1 MTERRGFQR
10 KVLYLT
16 AIAFLL
22 LPLYY
27 MSRPAVVG
35 EDGALNG
42 GRLAQLR
49 AEHGLS
55 QSNIGEID
63 PAGEAIKL
71 AMLGMRGVAANL
83 LWYKANEAKKKE
95 DWTTAKAA
103 AEQIAL
109 LEPNFIGVW
118 RFQAWNLA
126 YNFSVEFDDYHYRY
140 KWVKDG
146 IRYLMKAVQY
156 NTNDT
161 RLFWDIGMFIARK
174 IGRADEHAEYRQLFR
189 DDDDFHAN
197 LPRRDRDN
205 WLVGRAWFLKGVDLV
220 VNRRAPLRGLNP
232 LVYFS
237 DPALCRMNYAEM
249 LEEDGGDDGRGV
261 FGERAKEAWIQAGEA
276 WREFGDR
283 DIRAVYNVVLRLNDM
298 EEVKAR
304 GEEALAA
311 LEALTPPDAHEK
323 ITAEKRA
330 SLSKKELK
338 ALETPADER
347 DEDQRS
353 LMYLVRD
360 KLQIKPLDLAERVD
374 QQHRTEAFRLADDA
388 TRNAALAE
396 QIENER
402 LTVNYDYWKN
412 RPLMEQDDDCIAAHE
427 LIYRANEAF
436 DSGQEDK
443 APDLYDQAFHKWRLA
458 LDRYP
463 EMKKQSIVIDELLD
477 VIEKYR
483 QIVAPLNLFPEKFI
497 LQDIVD
503 QDAERRLGP
512 LPGKADDAAPPAA
525 NESTPSAT
533 DSPDSQ

>member
-27 MSRPAVVG
+27 LGRPAVVG
-35 EDGALNG
+35 EDGALSG
-42 GRLAQLR
+42 GQLAQQR
-49 AEHGLS
+49 ADAGLS

-126 YNFSVEFDDYHYRY
+126 YNFSVEFDDYRYRY

-156 NTNDT
+156 NALDT

-174 IGRADEHAEYRQLFR
+174 IGRADEHVEYRMLFR
-189 DDDDFHAN
+189 DDDEFHGN

-205 WLVGRAWFLKGVDLV
+205 WLVGRSWFLKGVDLV
-220 VNRRAPLRGLNP
+220 DNRQVPLRGLNP
-232 LVYFS
+232 LVYYS

-261 FGERAKEAWIQAGEA
+261 FGERAKEAWIQAAGA
-276 WREFGDR
+276 WEEFGNR
-283 DIRAVYNVVLRLNDM
+283 NIRAVYNVVLRLNDM
-298 EEVKAR
+298 EEAKAR
-304 GEEALAA
+304 SDEALAA
-311 LEALTPPDAHEK
+311 LEALTPPGAREK
-323 ITAEKRA
+323 IAAEKRA
-330 SLSKKELK
+330 TLTRKELK
-338 ALETPADER
+338 ALETPLEQR

-353 LMYLVRD
+353 LMYLVD
-360 KLQIKPLDLAERVD
+360 EKLRIRPLDLAD
-374 QQHRTEAFRLADDA
+374 QVGQEHRAEAFRLADDA

-412 RPLMEQDDDCIAAHE
+412 RPRMEQDDDCITAHE
-427 LIYRANEAF
+427 LIYRANEAY
-436 DSGQEDK
+436 DAGQEDK
-443 APDLYDQAFHKWRLA
+443 VPALYDQAFQKWRLV

-477 VIEKYR
+477 TIQKYR
-483 QIVAPLNLFPEKFI
+483 QIVAPLGLYPEKFI

-503 QDAERRLGP
+503 QDTERRLGP
-512 LPGKADDAAPPAA
+512 LPGKSGDAPPAA
-525 NESTPSAT
+525 ETPS
-533 DSPDSQ
+533 P